1 MTKML
6 NFFQNHKKLSIALIV
21 LLVILL
27 IVEIAFIWLLDKLDK
42 ITYDPGVS
50 STEPWDGTLPPE
62 PTLPPATNQTNPS
75 QTDGTTE
82 VTEPKP
88 TEPPFVE
95 YEVVFSTLPVAS
107 DANVTNILLLGT
119 DEREPGFS
127 RNARA
132 DTIMILSLNRNTNQ
146 ISLVSLERAMG
157 FPIMSGRY
165 KGQYDW
171 FTHHFAYGG
180 PDMMLKEIQEYLRIE
195 ISHYVRVNFSSFSK
209 VIDACDGIDIE
220 LTAQEAEY
228 LNKHCAMELVEGKNH
243 LFGELALEYARIRS
257 IDSDWQRVKR
267 QRKVID
273 ALLTKAGNMNL
284 LELNAAADQI
294 LPLVQTNLT
303 TGEILELIVSA
314 PAALGKPIQQK
325 TLPVSGSYGQKWG
338 MEGRVVLG
346 LNFDKNARALRD
358 MFYQ

>member
-1 MTKML
+1 MSNL
-6 NFFQNHKKLSIALIV
+6 
-21 LLVILL
+21 
-27 IVEIAFIWLLDKLDK
+27 EIASDK
-42 ITYDPGVS
+42 
-50 STEPWDGTLPPE
+50 
-62 PTLPPATNQTNPS
+62 
-75 QTDGTTE
+75 
-82 VTEPKP
+82 
-88 TEPPFVE
+88 
-95 YEVVFSTLPVAS
+95 
-107 DANVTNILLLGT
+107 NVTNILLLGT

-132 DTIMILSLNRNTNQ
+132 DSIMILSLNRRTNQ

-180 PDMMLKEIQEYLRIE
+180 ADMMLKEIQEYLRIE
-195 ISHYVRVNFSSFSK
+195 ISHYARVNFSSFAQ
-209 VIDACDGIDIE
+209 VIDVCGGVDITLSKE
-220 LTAQEAEY
+220 EAE
-228 LNKHCAMELVEGKNH
+228 AMNNAGYYGAVEGVNH
-243 LFGELALEYARIRS
+243 MDGWTALEYARLRH

-267 QRKVID
+267 QRNVIN
-273 ALLTKAGNMNL
+273 ALIQKASNMNL

-303 TGEILELIVSA
+303 TGEILELMVSA
-314 PAALGKPIQQK
+314 PALLGNPIQQK
-325 TLPVSGSYGQKWG
+325 TLPVSKSYGPKRG

-358 MFYQ
+358 MFYN